1 MRTAFRVAA
10 PAFADAA
17 PISVRW
23 TISARSNGDQN
34 AGVAATNLLSPRE
47 CEIAEMVARGLSN
60 KGIARRLGISHWTV
74 STHLRRVFAKLDIN
88 GRVELCR
95 LVTTCWSPRIPSRSD
110 NAH

>member
-10 PAFADAA
+10 PAFADAM
-17 PISVRW
+17 PISARW
-23 TISARSNGDQN
+23 TIGAHSSVNHD
-34 AGVAATNLLSPRE
+34 AGLAPSNLLSPRE
-47 CEIAEMVARGLSN
+47 REIAEMVARGLSN

-95 LVTTCWSPRIPSRSD
+95 LVTACWVPQAPTRTGD
-110 NAH
+110 A